1 MELNLFTVSE
11 LSEYLKSIVTNKKIK
26 VSGEVSQP
34 KLSGGH
40 LYFTLKD
47 STSNLKS
54 IIWKSKNINKES
66 IVDGNKIII
75 ECRFDFY
82 GPTGNI
88 NLIVDKI
95 ITNENSGEL
104 HAEYEK
110 IKDNFALKGY
120 FDQSRKKPI
129 PDFVKNI
136 LILTSETGA
145 ALQDFI
151 YNLTNNHSLV
161 NFEICDVKV
170 QGSECP
176 ANICQELVNITC
188 SNKHYDIVV
197 ITRGGGSF
205 EDLFGF
211 SQPAL
216 IESVYNFNL
225 PVLSAIGHQV
235 DNPLLDLIAD
245 ISTPTPSLAAQ
256 FIVDQNKKY
265 LQKLKLIKENI
276 KSQLLNI
283 LTTEQQ
289 KLNKMNEKII
299 QSFKLPSK
307 DMFKNIIIDQLRQQ
321 QSKLRELES
330 KLTICATDSICLYDD
345 SGNKISDGSQLTQM
359 IKSNI
364 KLNWNKYEFTINI
377 VK

>member
-11 LSEYLKSIVTNKKIK
+11 LSEYLKTIVTSKKIK

-47 STSNLKS
+47 STTNLKS

-66 IVDGNKIII
+66 IIDGNKITI
-75 ECRFDFY
+75 ECRLDFY
-82 GPTGNI
+82 GPTGNV

-95 ITNENSGEL
+95 ITNEKSGEL

-110 IKDNFALKGY
+110 IKNNFILKKY

-129 PDFVKNI
+129 PDSIKNI
-136 LILTSETGA
+136 LVLTSENGA

-151 YNLTNNHSLV
+151 YNLTNNHSRV
-161 NFEICDVKV
+161 CYDVCDVKV

-176 ANICQELVNITC
+176 TNICQELINITN
-188 SNKHYDIVV
+188 SKKKYDLVI

-211 SQPAL
+211 SQPEL
-216 IESVYNFNL
+216 IEAVYNFNL
-225 PVLSAIGHQV
+225 PVLSAIGHQI

-245 ISTPTPSLAAQ
+245 ISAPTPSLAAQ

-265 LQKLKLIKENI
+265 LQKLKLIKDNI
-276 KSQLLNI
+276 REELLNT
-283 LTTEQQ
+283 LTIEQH

-299 QSFKLPSK
+299 ISFKLPSK
-307 DMFKNIIIDQLRQQ
+307 DLFKNIIIDQLKQQ
-321 QSKLRELES
+321 QSILRDLES
-330 KLTICATDSICLYDD
+330 KLTIYSTDAIFLYDE
-345 SGNKISDGSQLTQM
+345 SGDKILDGAQLAQL
-359 IKSNI
+359 IKTNI
-364 KLNWNKYEFTINI
+364 KLKWCNYEFTIKIIN
-377 VK
+377 

>member
-216 IESVYNFNL
+216 I
-225 PVLSAIGHQV
+225 
-235 DNPLLDLIAD
+235 
-245 ISTPTPSLAAQ
+245 
-256 FIVDQNKKY
+256 
-265 LQKLKLIKENI
+265 
-276 KSQLLNI
+276 
-283 LTTEQQ
+283 
-289 KLNKMNEKII
+289 
-299 QSFKLPSK
+299 
-307 DMFKNIIIDQLRQQ
+307 
-321 QSKLRELES
+321 
-330 KLTICATDSICLYDD
+330 
-345 SGNKISDGSQLTQM
+345 
-359 IKSNI
+359 
-364 KLNWNKYEFTINI
+364 
-377 VK
+377 